1 MAIIGGILLI
11 ILGVTLAAC
20 LIIGLYLVWFEAIP
34 TFWKEIK
41 KKIKK

>member
-1 MAIIGGILLI
+1 MAIIEGILLVI
-11 ILGVTLAAC
+11 FGVTIAAC
-20 LIIGLYLVWFEAIP
+20 GIIVLYLVWFEAIP